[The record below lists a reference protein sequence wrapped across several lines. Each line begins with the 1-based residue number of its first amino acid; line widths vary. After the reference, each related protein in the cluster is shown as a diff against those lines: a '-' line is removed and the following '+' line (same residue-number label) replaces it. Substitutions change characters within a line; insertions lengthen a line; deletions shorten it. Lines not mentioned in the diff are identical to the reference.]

1 MFSVFRCRYTIFGKV
16 GDWILMNDLLKVRR
30 SNMPTTFAMAVSL
43 WQAADVLL
51 CICVLLS
58 IILVCG
64 MMNCDL
70 WRWTA
75 CV

>member
-1 MFSVFRCRYTIFGKV
+1 MPIYHLWEGWGLDFEERFTEGAA
-16 GDWILMNDLLKVRR
+16 GDML
-30 SNMPTTFAMAVSL
+30 TTFAMVVSL

>member
-1 MFSVFRCRYTIFGKV
+1 
-16 GDWILMNDLLKVRR
+16 MNDLLKVRR
-30 SNMPTTFAMAVSL
+30 SNMPTTFAMTVSL